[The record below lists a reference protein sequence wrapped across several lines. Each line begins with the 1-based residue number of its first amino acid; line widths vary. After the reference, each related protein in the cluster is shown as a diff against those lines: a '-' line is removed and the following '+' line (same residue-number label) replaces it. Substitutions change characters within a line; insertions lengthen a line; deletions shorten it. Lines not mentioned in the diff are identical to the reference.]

1 MRDFSPTTSL
11 NLFLKSI
18 LDLVVGTA
26 EHQLLTS
33 TENDYRAIASPKY
46 LPTMANPRSE

>member
-1 MRDFSPTTSL
+1 MRDFSPTTTL

-33 TENDYRAIASPKY
+33 TENNYGAIASPKY
-46 LPTMANPRSE
+46 LPTMSNPRSE